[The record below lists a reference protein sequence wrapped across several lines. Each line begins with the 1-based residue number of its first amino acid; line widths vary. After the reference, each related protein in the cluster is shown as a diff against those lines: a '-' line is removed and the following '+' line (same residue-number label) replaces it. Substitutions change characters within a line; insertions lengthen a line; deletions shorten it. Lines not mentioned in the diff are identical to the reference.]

1 MPAAARLATCFF
13 LGALLGTLLDG
24 IHLYGDVESYPDP
37 GFGRWAWFVP
47 LEFGAAG
54 LVAGALI
61 PRLERAAGPPESP
74 RWSPLTRL
82 AELGLLVAAY
92 LSTVLLADVP
102 GLVTALLLAL
112 LAARLAL
119 WPVRGDWAYALAG
132 GLAGPAAEIL
142 IAATGAFDYADPDL
156 AGIPLW
162 LPALW
167 ANGGLFIRRLLLPV
181 VLDESYPSRSST
193 RPPSTPT

>member
-24 IHLYGDVESYPDP
+24 IHLYGDVESYRDP

-47 LEFGAAG
+47 LEFGAAA

-61 PRLERAAGPPESP
+61 PRLEQAAGPAESP

>member
-47 LEFGAAG
+47 LEFGAAA

-61 PRLERAAGPPESP
+61 PRLERAAGPAESP